1 MTQVDSQLN
10 QFDQVIVVGT
20 GLLGGS
26 IGLGLKAV
34 GFGGR
39 IVGVGRRAVT
49 VQRAIELGC
58 IDQAKTDLRAA
69 VSTGDRMLVILA
81 TPLGTFESL
90 FEQLAGVGRADL
102 TITDVGSTKAHVCAT
117 AKRLL
122 PDPRRFVGSH
132 PMAGGEQHGPQF
144 AEANL
149 FRDRPCII
157 CVDED
162 TDVEAQQTVESLW
175 TTLGMRLIRM
185 SATEHDR
192 QTSIISHLPHATA
205 ALLVTLAA
213 HKGGLEIA
221 SSGFGDTTRVAS
233 GDPQVWV
240 DIFTTNR
247 GAMLDAIDGLSGE
260 LAHLRKMIADDDR
273 DALLELL
280 AHGKETRDAWIAAQG
295 S

>member
-1 MTQVDSQLN
+1 MTQVDSQLD
-10 QFDQVIVVGT
+10 QIDQVIVVGT

-26 IGLGLKAV
+26 IGLGLKAA
-34 GFGGR
+34 GYSGR

-58 IDQAKTDLRAA
+58 IDEGITALSDA
-69 VSTGDRMLVILA
+69 VSTEARVLVILA
-81 TPLGTFESL
+81 TPLGTFEAL

-102 TITDVGSTKAHVCAT
+102 IITDVGSTKAHVCAT

-149 FRDRPCII
+149 FRGRPCII
-157 CVDED
+157 CVDEN
-162 TDVEAQQTVESLW
+162 TDVEARQVVESLW

-185 SATEHDR
+185 TATEHDR

-213 HKGGLEIA
+213 RKGGLEIA
-221 SSGFGDTTRVAS
+221 SSGFADTTRVAS

-240 DIFTTNR
+240 DIFSTNR
-247 GAMLDAIDGLSGE
+247 CAMLDAIDGLGDE

-280 AHGKETRDAWIAAQG
+280 SHGKKTRDTWLEAQG